1 VVAGLVLLAL
11 LAYPIGVLGLLAYSA
26 FTGCFLSCSTPQPG
40 TGLAWS
46 AIAAVL
52 LALPLAVGLSIAAA
66 RSRRAWWS
74 AAALVLVVV
83 TGRDLTA
90 VLAR

>member
-11 LAYPIGVLGLLAYSA
+11 LTYPIGVLGLLAYSA

-46 AIAAVL
+46 AIGAVL
-52 LALPLAVGLSIAAA
+52 LALPLAVGMSIAGA
-66 RSRRAWWS
+66 RSRAAWWS
-74 AAALVLVVV
+74 ATALVLVVV
-83 TGRDLTA
+83 AGWDLAA

>member
-1 VVAGLVLLAL
+1 MVAGLVLLAL
-11 LAYPIGVLGLLAYSA
+11 LTYPIGVLGLLAYSA
-26 FTGCFLSCSTPQPG
+26 FTGCFLSCRPPQTG

-46 AIAAVL
+46 AIGAVL
-52 LALPLAVGLSIAAA
+52 LALPLAVGLGIAGA

-83 TGRDLTA
+83 AGWDLAA